1 MYKLYKVVGV
11 TVGVKVEVGVGVCV
25 CVGVFDGKDTQ
36 PKEYT
41 DVTPAGDEQLW
52 RRKLGVLQEH
62 T

>member
-41 DVTPAGDEQLW
+41 DVTPAGDEQL
-52 RRKLGVLQEH
+52 
-62 T
+62 